1 MKKILCH
8 LFIVWLTLLSVCA
21 SAHATTEALHKAL
34 STHEQSDQDSH
45 QFAAAADAN
54 IQAMPA
60 ADAGHSDSC
69 NPNHCG
75 HGHTA
80 GVATGQRAS
89 FKTAAEATLPKS
101 PENWVSSPVI
111 SNIER
116 PKWPVTTPAVVNL
129 LG

>member
-1 MKKILCH
+1 MKKILCQ
-8 LFIVWLTLLSVCA
+8 LFIVWLTLLSLCA

-34 STHEQSDQDSH
+34 YTHEQSDQDSH
-45 QFAAAADAN
+45 QLAAAGDAT
-54 IQAMPA
+54 ISAVPA
-60 ADAGHSDSC
+60 TDAGHADSC

-80 GVATGQRAS
+80 GVATGHGNR
-89 FKTAAEATLPKS
+89 FKADAQSALPKS
-101 PENWVSSPVI
+101 RESWVGSPVT